1 MYQEEIFSN
10 VMTDAKRDGYDAL
23 THELKGMEAAI
34 VRKRFSC
41 FKLLKKEPANRL
53 FFMLRINY

>member
-34 VRKRFSC
+34 ERFFTKIFETTSSLSERD
-41 FKLLKKEPANRL
+41 FHVSN
-53 FFMLRINY
+53 F

>member
-10 VMTDAKRDGYDAL
+10 VMTDAKRDGYDSL

-34 VRKRFSC
+34 ERFFSKI
-41 FKLLKKEPANRL
+41 FETTSSLAERDFNIST
-53 FFMLRINY
+53 F

>member
-23 THELKGMEAAI
+23 THEVKGLELAI
-34 VRKRFSC
+34 EK
-41 FKLLKKEPANRL
+41 
-53 FFMLRINY
+53 FFTKIFETTASLSERDFNISTF